1 MILNGDNVKFK
12 VNPHKSPT
20 TKWRVNIV
28 ASAEEDLF
36 EIYQYVFFN
45 DSEEKAEKLYSKLY
59 EKCLSLQEY
68 PNRGHV
74 PPELK
79 LLGIDDF
86 LELSYKPHR
95 IIYQILDKVVFI
107 HCVLD
112 GRRDMQKLL
121 QERLMRE

>member
-1 MILNGDNVKFK
+1 MKFK
-12 VNPHKSPT
+12 VN
-20 TKWRVNIV
+20 IV
-28 ASAEEDLF
+28 SSAEDDLF
-36 EIYQYVFFN
+36 EIYKYVYFN

-74 PPELK
+74 PRELS
-79 LLGIDDF
+79 LLGIDEF
-86 LELSYKPHR
+86 LEIDFKTYR
-95 IIYQILDKVVFI
+95 IIYQFIEKVVYVHSI
-107 HCVLD
+107 LD

>member
-12 VNPHKSPT
+12 VN
-20 TKWRVNIV
+20 IV
-28 ASAEEDLF
+28 SSAEEDIF

-59 EKCLSLQEY
+59 EKCLSLKDY

-74 PPELK
+74 PPELS

-86 LELSYKPHR
+86 LELSYKPFR
-95 IIYQILDKVVFI
+95 VIYQIIDKVVFI

-112 GRRDMQKLL
+112 GRRDMQKQLE
-121 QERLMRE
+121 ERLMR

>member
-1 MILNGDNVKFK
+1 MILNEDSVKFK
-12 VNPHKSPT
+12 VN
-20 TKWRVNIV
+20 IV
-28 ASAEEDLF
+28 SSAEEDLF
-36 EIYQYVFFN
+36 EIYQYVYFN

-68 PNRGHV
+68 PNRGQV

-86 LELSYKPHR
+86 LELNYKPYR
-95 IIYQILDKVVFI
+95 IIYQIIEKVVFI
-107 HCVLD
+107 YCILD

-121 QERLMRE
+121 QERLIRD